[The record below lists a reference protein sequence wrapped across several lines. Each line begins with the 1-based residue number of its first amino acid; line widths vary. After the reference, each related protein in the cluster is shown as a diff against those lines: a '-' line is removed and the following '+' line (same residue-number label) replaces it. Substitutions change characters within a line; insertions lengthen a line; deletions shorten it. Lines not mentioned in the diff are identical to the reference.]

1 MQNKYFIFVLFIGIL
16 NCLSSCE
23 NSLKEVEAVTQQF
36 EEAVETVKDV
46 QILYSESAKVKVK
59 LTAPLLL
66 RHKTKDPYSEFPEGI
81 GVQFFDE
88 MLQETG
94 SLNAN
99 YGVRYKK
106 KQQTI
111 VRDNVVW
118 VSATEQKRI
127 ESEELIWDE
136 RKKKIRSDKFV
147 KVTTDTESIFGTGF
161 EAEQDFSR
169 YTILNITG
177 IVKVQANEFLNK
189 K

>member
-1 MQNKYFIFVLFIGIL
+1 MENKNFIFAFLVAIL
-16 NCLSSCE
+16 SFAACE
-23 NSLKEVEAVTQQF
+23 NSLEDVEAVAQQF

-46 QILYSESAKVKVK
+46 EILYSESANVKVK

-66 RHKTKDPYSEFPEGI
+66 RHKTKDPYSEFPDGI

-88 MLQETG
+88 TLQETG

-99 YGVRYKK
+99 YGVRHEK

-136 RKKKIRSDKFV
+136 RNKKIKSDKFV

-177 IVKVQANEFLNK
+177 IVKVRSDEFLNK

>member
-1 MQNKYFIFVLFIGIL
+1 MQNKSFLYIFIFMLVGFLA
-16 NCLSSCE
+16 CE
-23 NSLKEVEAVTQQF
+23 NSLEDVQAVTQQF

-46 QILYSESAKVKVK
+46 QILYSESANVKVK

-66 RHKTKDPYSEFPEGI
+66 RHKTKDPYSEFPDGI
-81 GVQFFDE
+81 SVQFFDE

-94 SLNAN
+94 SLNAD
-99 YGVRYKK
+99 YGVRHER

-111 VRDNVVW
+111 VRENVVW

-136 RKKKIRSDKFV
+136 RNKKIRSDKFV
-147 KVTTDTESIFGTGF
+147 KVTTETESIFGTGF

-177 IVKVQANEFLNK
+177 ILKVNSDEFLK
-189 K
+189 EK

>member
-94 SLNAN
+94 
-99 YGVRYKK
+99 
-106 KQQTI
+106 
-111 VRDNVVW
+111 
-118 VSATEQKRI
+118 
-127 ESEELIWDE
+127 
-136 RKKKIRSDKFV
+136 
-147 KVTTDTESIFGTGF
+147 
-161 EAEQDFSR
+161 
-169 YTILNITG
+169 
-177 IVKVQANEFLNK
+177 
-189 K
+189 